1 MPARRKSSS
10 KVPAATKPTAPT
22 PKLSFNDYKEDFKV
36 RLEIHSYEWNKLIED
51 VQKAY
56 DFLFPLLVKS
66 KNHVMTAY
74 RREFGTV
81 K

>member
-10 KVPAATKPTAPT
+10 KVPAVTKPPAPT
-22 PKLSFNDYKEDFKV
+22 PKLSFNAYKEDFKV
-36 RLEIHSYEWNKLIED
+36 RLEIHNYEMNALISD
-51 VQKAY
+51 VKTGWSLIY
-56 DFLFPLLVKS
+56 PLLVKS

-74 RREFGTV
+74 KREFETV

>member
-1 MPARRKSSS
+1 MERPETLLTFS
-10 KVPAATKPTAPT
+10 
-22 PKLSFNDYKEDFKV
+22 DYKEDITI
-36 RLEIHSYEWNKLIED
+36 RWQIHSYEWNKLIED

-74 RREFGTV
+74 KREFKTV